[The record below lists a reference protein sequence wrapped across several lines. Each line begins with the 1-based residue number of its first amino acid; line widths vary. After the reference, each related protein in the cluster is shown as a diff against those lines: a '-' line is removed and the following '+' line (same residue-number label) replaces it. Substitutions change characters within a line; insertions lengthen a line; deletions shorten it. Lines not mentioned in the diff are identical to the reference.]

1 MNHAN
6 AGATPRR
13 FCYFAAEKRIDPVQK
28 GCGSWKKIRRVGKRT
43 EYFAFLSEL
52 TKIFNLFS
60 LFFFTKFVDGTGRL
74 CYNKTHKSDDEDG
87 RETLT
92 TENRRMVQ
100 AGVKDP
106 AGPIS
111 SEPKAGNLF

>member
-1 MNHAN
+1 MQ
-6 AGATPRR
+6 TPGRR
-13 FCYFAAEKRIDPVQK
+13 PGVFRSFAAEKRIDPVRK
-28 GCGSWKKIRRVGKRT
+28 GCGSWKKIRRADKRT

-92 TENRRMVQ
+92 TESRRMVQ